1 MLHLQLT
8 GPVVRIVY
16 VFIGIIEH
24 FVVAEDHFDLRHFV
38 VELTFVITLK
48 YTVQYMVAG
57 ATQLLHFQLR
67 LLYSYS
73 FFKTCFFTGTSN
85 NFNLIVF
92 LDFLWTL

>member
-8 GPVVRIVY
+8 GPVIRIVY

-48 YTVQYMVAG
+48 YTV
-57 ATQLLHFQLR
+57 
-67 LLYSYS
+67 LY
-73 FFKTCFFTGTSN
+73 
-85 NFNLIVF
+85 NLIVF